1 MRLRNTALATA
12 VAIGSI
18 GGTLG
23 AASAQAQDP
32 NPYMRADDTWIS
44 ISGTVDNV
52 ARDAFGLDYGNGMIT
67 VEMDDGDRDA
77 DAYALL
83 AGDEVTVNGLVDDD
97 FFETTTIEASSV
109 YVDKLDTY
117 FYASAVDEEDW
128 TVWYNYPVDFGQ
140 VTIQGMVT
148 EVNGSDFVI
157 NDAGLAFEVGVD
169 KMAYNPL
176 DDEGYQK
183 IEVGDVVRVTGSMD
197 SSIFDDDA
205 LEASAIMTLQDS

>member
-1 MRLRNTALATA
+1 MRLPNTALATA
-12 VAIGSI
+12 VAIASF
-18 GGTLG
+18 G

-32 NPYMRADDTWIS
+32 NPYLRADDTWIS

-157 NDAGLAFEVGVD
+157 NDAGRAFEVGVD
-169 KMAYNPL
+169 KMAYDPL

>member
-1 MRLRNTALATA
+1 MRLPNTALATA
-12 VAIGSI
+12 VAIASF
-18 GGTLG
+18 G
-23 AASAQAQDP
+23 AASAQAQDQDP
-32 NPYMRADDTWIS
+32 NPYLRADDTWIS

-148 EVNGSDFVI
+148 EVNGGDFVI

-169 KMAYNPL
+169 KMAYDPL